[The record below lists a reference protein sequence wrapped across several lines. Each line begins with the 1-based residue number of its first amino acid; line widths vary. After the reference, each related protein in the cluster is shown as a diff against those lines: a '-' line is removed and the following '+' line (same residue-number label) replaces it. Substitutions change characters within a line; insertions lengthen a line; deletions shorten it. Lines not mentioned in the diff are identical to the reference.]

1 MSAKIGKNFLIR
13 FLNKLLLKF
22 GLLIQTNKLNE
33 LFIKKFKE
41 NKGIKFNY
49 IFKSVSNNDFDSII
63 FCVLNN
69 LYDKKFKDIELAKL
83 KKFDDNTKKYLFDVG
98 AHNGESI
105 ERFKKIFPN
114 STIYSF
120 EPIKK
125 LSEELKKKY
134 QSSNIKIFNYAL
146 DSTES
151 IKNFNIYK
159 KTKSSSLNKIVN
171 KNWLKE
177 KKEYFK
183 KNQEINILNMQ
194 QDKDYEVQEVETIK
208 LDKFLLKNNEI
219 DEIDLLKID
228 VQGSEEEVLKGCDSA
243 LKNQKIKVIEAEVY
257 IGELYHS
264 DQILKMN
271 QILDK
276 YDYKIIAIDKAS
288 NLLAGRYYYFNT
300 LFVNNEIYKKIHEE
314 K

>member
-13 FLNKLLLKF
+13 FLNKFLLKF
-22 GLLIQTNKLNE
+22 GLLIQKNKLNE

-69 LYDKKFKDIELAKL
+69 LYDKKFKNIELAKL

-114 STIYSF
+114 SVIYSF

-134 QSSNIKIFNYAL
+134 QCSNIKIFNYAL

-183 KNQEINILNMQ
+183 KNQEINILNMP

-228 VQGSEEEVLKGCDSA
+228 VQGSEEEVLKGCESA

-257 IGELYHS
+257 IGKLYHS

-276 YDYKIIAIDKAS
+276 YDYKILAIDKAS